1 MVLENR
7 ILSRNHIQTTMKSI
21 SFDLKLYKTLYPF
34 VEKCLLIFNSI
45 VILIKTFS

>member
-7 ILSRNHIQTTMKSI
+7 ILSRNYIQTVMKSI
-21 SFDLKLYKTLYPF
+21 SFDLKLYKTLYLF